1 MGITKTTSSS
11 TENRQFTV
19 IASGSIDDEE
29 SIHYLLRRV
38 YHRPLRLPLP
48 PPDGQILKWPNLKV
62 FDFEELKS
70 ATNNF
75 SSDTLLGEGGFG
87 RVYKGWLDG
96 DTLAPTKAGS
106 GMVVAIKWLNPQS
119 TQGFDQWQVA
129 LISSLSYTYFNF
141 LCPVNKFNTN
151 FS

>member
-1 MGITKTTSSS
+1 MGITETTSSS
-11 TENRQFTV
+11 TVNRQFSV
-19 IASGSIDDEE
+19 IVSGSI
-29 SIHYLLRRV
+29 YR
-38 YHRPLRLPLP
+38 RPLSLPLP
-48 PPDGQILKWPNLKV
+48 PPDGLIPKWPNLKV

-75 SSDTLLGEGGFG
+75 RHDTLLGQGGFG
-87 RVYKGWLDG
+87 RVYKGWLDE

-106 GMVVAIKWLNPQS
+106 GMVVAIKWLNPES
-119 TQGFDQWQVA
+119 TQGFVQWQVA